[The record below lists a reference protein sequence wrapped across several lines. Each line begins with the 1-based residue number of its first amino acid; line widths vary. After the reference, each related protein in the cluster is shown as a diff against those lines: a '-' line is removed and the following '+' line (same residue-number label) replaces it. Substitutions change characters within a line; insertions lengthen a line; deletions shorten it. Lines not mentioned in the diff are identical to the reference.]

1 MSKLVYKFVSR
12 AQSKLEETY
21 TVLSAFISDVILFEN
36 VLNIP
41 PWLVMADVHFL
52 KTRTSLLVTV

>member
-1 MSKLVYKFVSR
+1 MSKLAYKFVSR

-21 TVLSAFISDVILFEN
+21 TVLSAFICDVILFEN

-52 KTRTSLLVTV
+52 KTRTSLIVTV

>member
-1 MSKLVYKFVSR
+1 MSKMVYKPVSR
-12 AQSKLEETY
+12 AQSKLEKTY
-21 TVLSAFISDVILFEN
+21 TFLPVFICDVILFGN

-52 KTRTSLLVTV
+52 KSRASLLVTV